1 MINMTLKWH
10 DIDICNK
17 IYNFKH
23 GSTWFLARLIMTTPK
38 DENLMC
44 SIQLFSNNKTSFTL
58 GGHNFL
64 SISAQNQVL

>member
-17 IYNFKH
+17 ICNFDH
-23 GSTWFLARLIMTTPK
+23 RSTWFLARLIMIAPEDK
-38 DENLMC
+38 NLMC
-44 SIQLFSNNKTSFTL
+44 SIQPFSNNKTSFTL

-64 SISAQNQVL
+64 MI

>member
-17 IYNFKH
+17 ICNFDH
-23 GSTWFLARLIMTTPK
+23 RLTWFLAHLITIAPK
-38 DENLMC
+38 DNNLMC
-44 SIQLFSNNKTSFTL
+44 SIQLFSNNKNSFTL

-64 SISAQNQVL
+64 II